1 MHLSVRGL
9 PCELG
14 AIGLIY
20 PSADGRS
27 KAGHKGRPSAKLAQ
41 ARIDASARRWCQR
54 RDSYAAAVRS
64 CSPTACR

>member
-1 MHLSVRGL
+1 MSVRVL
-9 PCELG
+9 LG
-14 AIGLIY
+14 ATGDTGLIY

-27 KAGHKGRPSAKLAQ
+27 KAGRKGRPSVKLAE

-54 RDSYAAAVRS
+54 RDSYPAAVRS